1 MISFAVSKDQDAAVL
16 TIDGCAV
23 RLRAQRGNSLCTCCE
38 LYKRRDNS
46 GISACEALTRQSG
59 ALRVTFCTPT
69 DRENGR
75 SVIWEE
81 AP

>member
-1 MISFAVSKDQDAAVL
+1 MISFTVSKDQTTAVL
-16 TIDGCAV
+16 TIDGRAV
-23 RLRAQRGNSLCTCCE
+23 RLRTRRGNLCCPGCE
-38 LYKRRDNS
+38 LFKRQDNS

-69 DRENGR
+69 DREDGR